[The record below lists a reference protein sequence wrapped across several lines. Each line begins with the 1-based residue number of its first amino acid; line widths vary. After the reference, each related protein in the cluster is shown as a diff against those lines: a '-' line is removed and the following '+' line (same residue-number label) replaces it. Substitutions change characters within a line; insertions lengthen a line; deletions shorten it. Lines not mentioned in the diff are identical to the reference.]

1 MDTPL
6 TGRRAHLVIGLL
18 LGLAAAT
25 AAPVE
30 AGVDQQSVGTP
41 AEGQL
46 YHGVYPGGRTGWED
60 DITPADLT
68 AYEDAAGA
76 EAAWVYFSN
85 NWFRSRAFPAQ
96 KAAWITAR
104 GAVPFIRL
112 MLRTANPPRLGHP
125 YTLDRIIRGDFDAAL
140 TRWGQAAADFGDPL
154 VVEYGTEV
162 NGEWFGW
169 NGRWNGRSEGPARF
183 RRAYRH
189 IVRTMDDQG
198 ADNITWV
205 FHVNGQ
211 GWPRTTWNR
220 FENYYPGDAWVDWV
234 GLSSYGALTPA
245 DRPGDWEDFRVALD
259 RVVPRLAAMAPGKP
273 VFVFEFGFT
282 DHNPCGNAADFADAA
297 LDDLIAG
304 RWPEVRGFSWW
315 NETWENDDDPTHD
328 TDMRVQTVPDLAE
341 VFQDHLTDPAILTSP
356 LP

>member
-1 MDTPL
+1 M
-6 TGRRAHLVIGLL
+6 RRARWAVVGLL
-18 LGLAAAT
+18 VALAVST
-25 AAPVE
+25 SIPVE
-30 AGVDQQSVGTP
+30 AGGDGPSVGTP

-60 DITPADLT
+60 DITPADLD
-68 AYEDAAGA
+68 AYEAAAGA

-125 YTLDRIIRGDFDAAL
+125 FTLQRIIDGAFDADL
-140 TRWGQAAADFGDPL
+140 RRWGRAAAAFGDPL

-169 NGRWNGRSEGPARF
+169 NGRWNGRADGPARF

-189 IVRTMDDQG
+189 IVRTMDAQG

-211 GWPRTTWNR
+211 GWPRTAWNR

-259 RVVPRLAAMAPGKP
+259 RVVPRSGRDGPRQADLRLRVRLHRPQP
-273 VFVFEFGFT
+273 VG
-282 DHNPCGNAADFADAA
+282 HCA
-297 LDDLIAG
+297 
-304 RWPEVRGFSWW
+304 
-315 NETWENDDDPTHD
+315 
-328 TDMRVQTVPDLAE
+328 
-341 VFQDHLTDPAILTSP
+341 
-356 LP
+356 

>member
-1 MDTPL
+1 M
-6 TGRRAHLVIGLL
+6 RRARWAVLGLL
-18 LGLAAAT
+18 VVVAG
-25 AAPVE
+25 APQP
-30 AGVDQQSVGTP
+30 AGAGPDEPSVGTP

-46 YHGVYPGGRTGWED
+46 YHGVYPGGRSGWED
-60 DITPADLT
+60 DITPADLE
-68 AYEDAAGA
+68 AYEQSAGA

-85 NWFRSRAFPAQ
+85 NWFRSRAFPIR
-96 KAAWITAR
+96 KATWIR
-104 GAVPFIRL
+104 EQGAVPFIRL
-112 MLRTANPPRLGHP
+112 MLRTANPPRQGHP
-125 YTLDRIIRGDFDAAL
+125 FTLDRIIRGDFDAAL
-140 TRWGQAAADFGDPL
+140 SRWGRAAADFGDPL

-169 NGRWNGRSEGPARF
+169 NGRWNGGADGPARF

-211 GWPRTTWNR
+211 GYPRVAWNR
-220 FENYYPGDAWVDWV
+220 FENYYPGDGWVDWV

-259 RVVPRLAAMAPGKP
+259 RVVPRLAEMAPDKP

-282 DHNPCGNAADFADAA
+282 DHNPSGSAADFADAA
-297 LDDLIAG
+297 LDDLLAG
-304 RWPEVRGFSWW
+304 RWPEIRGFSWW
-315 NETWENDDDPTHD
+315 NETWENDANPAHD
-328 TDMRVQTVPDLAE
+328 TDMRVQTVPGLAE
-341 VFQDHLTDPAILTSP
+341 VFQTHLTDPAILTAP